1 MIKVQFKN
9 NYENTYEGK
18 EYTYKAYEGAAIGDI
33 VIVNTSSGYAIARV
47 SQVDILDYNYDV
59 NKLKTVVKTVITQ
72 KEIEEAR
79 IAKAKKQAEIEAI
92 TAKLRKAYL
101 IDALGRGL
109 DANDKLSLIQMS
121 NEDLEKIY
129 ENLNS
134 F

>member
-9 NYENTYEGK
+9 NYENTYGGK
-18 EYTYKAYEGAAIGDI
+18 EYTYKDYEGAAIGDI
-33 VIVNTSSGYAIARV
+33 VVVNTSSGYAIARV
-47 SQVDILDYNYDV
+47 SQVGIIDYNYDV
-59 NKLKTVVKTVITQ
+59 NRLKTVVKTVITQ

-79 IAKAKKQAEIEAI
+79 IAEAKKQAEIEAI

-101 IDALGRGL
+101 IDTLGRGL